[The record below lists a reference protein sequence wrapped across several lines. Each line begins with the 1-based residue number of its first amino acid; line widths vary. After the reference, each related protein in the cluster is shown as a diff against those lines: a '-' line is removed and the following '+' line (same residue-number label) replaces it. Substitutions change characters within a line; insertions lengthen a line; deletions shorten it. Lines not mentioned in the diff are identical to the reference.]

1 MNAPTLFDSV
11 RLTDPQTSRDAA
23 ASMAPHLSGQRARV
37 LALVR
42 EHGDITEIGRAHV

>member
-37 LALVR
+37 LR
-42 EHGDITEIGRAHV
+42 